1 MCGISVVLSKK
12 NNSINMVINSLKQL
26 QNRGYDSFGIGTFI
40 NDKMLVKKQ
49 VGISEQKNVNREKI
63 ETNENIIDKDINK
76 DIFDLFCDKIN
87 GWKSNLAI
95 GHTRW
100 ATHGGVN
107 IDNSH
112 PHISN
117 NRDICLV
124 HNGIIENYVELK
136 NLLLEKQ
143 FTFYSETDSEVIVN
157 LIEYFYKENEEIHKK
172 ENEEIH
178 KKENNDINNDFITSN
193 IIKSI
198 KQTINKLEGTYGL
211 AIMFSKFQ
219 DNIYVVRNGSP
230 ILIGEN
236 DEYIMATSEASG
248 FVNQIKNYYAI
259 DNDNIVTLSLT
270 KGIINNTNMDIIEN
284 KNFELELTPD
294 PYDHWT
300 LKEIMEQPKSL
311 LRSTNNGARIHNNS
325 IKLGGLEYLKMHIH
339 SIENIIF
346 LGCGTS
352 LNACEI
358 GCLFVKSTK
367 CINYVSCFDAAEFCL
382 NDLPLNGKTLLVMC
396 TQSGETKD
404 LHRVLGLIKE
414 ETKIIT
420 MGIVNVVDSLIAR
433 EVDCGI
439 YMNAGREV
447 AVAST
452 KSFTS
457 TLMLLRLFSFWILE
471 NCRKN
476 YISNPITYNNLR
488 KITDQ
493 VNSILIN
500 RDTLIQNNHLTMIN
514 KQNIFILGKD
524 KMKYIANEMALKM
537 KEICYIHAEG
547 YSAAALKHG
556 PFALLQE
563 GFPVILLM
571 NKENESKMLNVY
583 KEIESRK
590 ANILVISE
598 INNLET
604 LGIIKENTIIVP
616 ENRELQE
623 IIYIAVLQL
632 ICYKL
637 ALLRNINPDKPRNLA
652 KVVTVE

>member
-49 VGISEQKNVNREKI
+49 VGISEQENANREKI

-76 DIFDLFCDKIN
+76 DIFDLFCVKIN

-117 NRDICLV
+117 NGEICLV

-143 FTFYSETDSEVIVN
+143 FTFYSETDSEIIVN
-157 LIEYFYKENEEIHKK
+157 LIEYFYKENEE
-172 ENEEIH
+172 NH
-178 KKENNDINNDFITSN
+178 KKENNEINSDFITSN
-193 IIKSI
+193 IVKSI

-284 KNFELELTPD
+284 KNFELELTPA

-339 SIENIIF
+339 TTENIIF

-358 GCLFVKSTK
+358 GSLFIKSTK

-476 YISNPITYNNLR
+476 YISNPNTYNNLR

-604 LGIIKENTIIVP
+604 LGISKENTIIVP
-616 ENRELQE
+616 ENKDLQE
-623 IIYIAVLQL
+623 IIYIVVLQL
-632 ICYKL
+632 LCYKL